1 MKSELMRVVGKGTF
15 VAVAAVVA
23 MSFATATDGSA
34 KEYRLGT
41 IVPAGHLWNKAA
53 QSMGDKLEERSNGDI
68 TVSLFPSGQL
78 GDESQ
83 MVQQLQ
89 TGALDMAFL
98 TIADVSNRV
107 PEFGA
112 LYAPFLVDN
121 VSQANEILSG
131 PTAQGLLEL
140 LPKQMGVVGV
150 DYGIATMREMMSTE
164 PMESIDDLKGKKMR
178 ITPFKPFRDFYTIL
192 GIAPT
197 PMPLPDVYDALANG
211 QVDAIDIDPELILNF
226 KLYDRAPHLLLS
238 NHAMFPM
245 VGLVSG
251 RVWAGM
257 SEEDREMVRTAMR
270 ESLAE
275 LRQEYA
281 EAEPQMIEDIR
292 ATGIEVK
299 PVGPDFF
306 PGVVEKWEEIWSDQK
321 PTIDALREEA
331 AQFQ

>member
-1 MKSELMRVVGKGTF
+1 MSSHIRTALSRTLMSMA
-15 VAVAAVVA
+15 AVAAMTLA
-23 MSFATATDGSA
+23 STASVTA
-34 KEYRLGT
+34 KEYRVGT

-53 QSMGDKLEERSNGDI
+53 TSMGEKLKERSNGEV
-68 TVSLFPSGQL
+68 TVSLFPAGQL

-140 LPKQMGVVGV
+140 LPKKMGVVGV
-150 DYGIATMREMMSTE
+150 DYGIATMREMMSTQPVE
-164 PMESIDDLKGKKMR
+164 TIDDLEGKKMR

-192 GIAPT
+192 EIAPT

-226 KLYDRAPHLLLS
+226 KLYDRAPHLLLT

-257 SEEDREMVRTAMR
+257 SEEERDMVATAMR

-275 LRQEYA
+275 LRQQYA
-281 EAEPQMIEDIR
+281 EAEPEMIEEIR

-299 PVGPDFF
+299 PVGPEFF
-306 PGVVEKWEEIWSDQK
+306 PGVVEKWEAMWSEQK

-331 AQFQ
+331 SQLQ

>member
-1 MKSELMRVVGKGTF
+1 MSSHIRTALSRTLVSMA
-15 VAVAAVVA
+15 AVAAMTLA
-23 MSFATATDGSA
+23 STASVTA
-34 KEYRLGT
+34 KEYRVGT

-53 QSMGDKLEERSNGDI
+53 TSMGEKLKERSNGEV
-68 TVSLFPSGQL
+68 TVSLFPAGQL

-140 LPKQMGVVGV
+140 LPKKMGVVGV
-150 DYGIATMREMMSTE
+150 DYGIATMREMMSTQPVE
-164 PMESIDDLKGKKMR
+164 TIDDLKGKKMR

-226 KLYDRAPHLLLS
+226 KLYDRAPHLLLT

-257 SEEDREMVRTAMR
+257 SDEERDMVATAMR

-275 LRQEYA
+275 LRQQYA
-281 EAEPQMIEDIR
+281 EAEPEMIEEIR
-292 ATGIEVK
+292 ATGIDVK
-299 PVGPDFF
+299 TVGPEFF
-306 PGVVEKWEEIWSDQK
+306 PGVVEQWEEIWSEQK

-331 AQFQ
+331 SKLQ

>member
-1 MKSELMRVVGKGTF
+1 MSSHIRTALSRTLMSMA
-15 VAVAAVVA
+15 AVAAMTLA
-23 MSFATATDGSA
+23 STASVTA
-34 KEYRLGT
+34 KEYRVGT

-53 QSMGDKLEERSNGDI
+53 TSMGEKLQERSNGEV
-68 TVSLFPSGQL
+68 TVSLFPAGQL

-140 LPKQMGVVGV
+140 LPKKMGVVGV
-150 DYGIATMREMMSTE
+150 DYGIATMREMMSTQPVE
-164 PMESIDDLKGKKMR
+164 TIDDLKGKKMR

-192 GIAPT
+192 EIAPT

-226 KLYDRAPHLLLS
+226 KLYDRAPHLLLT

-257 SEEDREMVRTAMR
+257 SEEERDMVATAMR

-275 LRQEYA
+275 LRQQYA
-281 EAEPQMIEDIR
+281 EAEPEMIEEIR
-292 ATGIEVK
+292 ATGIEVR
-299 PVGPDFF
+299 PVGPEFF
-306 PGVVEKWEEIWSDQK
+306 PGVVEKWETMWSEQK

-331 AQFQ
+331 SQLQ

>member
-1 MKSELMRVVGKGTF
+1 
-15 VAVAAVVA
+15 
-23 MSFATATDGSA
+23 
-34 KEYRLGT
+34 
-41 IVPAGHLWNKAA
+41 
-53 QSMGDKLEERSNGDI
+53 
-68 TVSLFPSGQL
+68 
-78 GDESQ
+78 
-83 MVQQLQ
+83 
-89 TGALDMAFL
+89 MAFL

-140 LPKQMGVVGV
+140 LPKKMGVVGV
-150 DYGIATMREMMSTE
+150 DYGIATMREMMSTQPVE
-164 PMESIDDLKGKKMR
+164 TIDDLKGKKMR

-226 KLYDRAPHLLLS
+226 KLYDRAPHLLLT

-257 SEEDREMVRTAMR
+257 SEEERDMVATAMR

-275 LRQEYA
+275 LRQQYA
-281 EAEPQMIEDIR
+281 EAEPEMIEEIR
-292 ATGIEVK
+292 ATGIDVK
-299 PVGPDFF
+299 TVGPEFF
-306 PGVVEKWEEIWSDQK
+306 PGVVEQWEEIWSEQK

-331 AQFQ
+331 SKLQ